1 MPEPLDKVLYEKIK
15 KLASEK
21 FQAKTGIYRSSWIVK
36 EYVKAGGKYSKD
48 SSDDSKG
55 LNRWF
60 KEKWVN
66 LNDPVKDS
74 KGKVIGYKPCGRK
87 KINPKDTYPLCRPTI
102 RVNVM
107 TPKTVGELN
116 SKSIALAKKQKAVI
130 KGKGNIRF
138 K

>member
-1 MPEPLDKVLYEKIK
+1 MPQPLDKALYEKIK

-48 SSDDSKG
+48 SPDDSKG

-66 LNDPVKDS
+66 LNDPKYDKS
-74 KGKVIGYKPCGRK
+74 GKIIGYGQCGRK
-87 KINPKDTYPLCRPTI
+87 KIKPTDIYPLCRPTFRI
-102 RVNVM
+102 TAD
-107 TPKTVGELN
+107 TPKTYGEL
-116 SKSIALAKKQKAVI
+116 SAKQIEVAKKRKAIVKGSKNI
-130 KGKGNIRF
+130 KF
-138 K
+138 